1 MISHIEANE
10 LLDLYGALLTA
21 RQQEILSLYFQEDLT
36 LSEIQENLRIS
47 KAAVHDTLKKGIAA
61 MEQYETLLRLRHKKV
76 LLLAYLQ
83 AHPESA
89 AELEELLS

>member
-36 LSEIQENLRIS
+36 LSEIQENLKIS
-47 KAAVHDTLKKGIAA
+47 KAAVHDTLKKAIAA
-61 MEQYETLLRLRHKKV
+61 MEQYEAVLQLRRKKTLLQ
-76 LLLAYLQ
+76 AYIQ

-89 AELEELLS
+89 EELELLF